1 MSDPLLF
8 SYRGVTREGVP
19 TEGAVSAVDQRAALA
34 RLAAEGVVV
43 TRIRPARQARRG
55 GRERDLRPAERV
67 LVLRQ
72 LALMLEAGVPLLEA
86 LDTVAQGMAA
96 VKGRRAFEAVIAAL
110 RRGDPLGQALE
121 ACVPGFPHYVYA
133 MARVGEASGRIADVL
148 RDAAEQM
155 AYEDRL
161 RREFANSLTYPA
173 FLLAAGFAAVG
184 FIFTQVVPRFA
195 TMIGDD
201 RENVPAMSRWVLSA
215 GEFASANVPVVLV
228 AFAGLAAGAF
238 AVATHAGIRR
248 HGYVLA
254 HRLPVVGDVLRSRE
268 ISAWA
273 RLTAFGLNNGVPILS
288 ATALARDAAPAGPFR
303 AGLDRLEGDLRAG
316 ITVDASL
323 ASHTPLEAMD
333 ISMLRAGQ
341 KSGALGPMFG
351 FIADNYEA
359 RLKDRMKRLTSLL
372 EPTAIAVI
380 SIIVGAVA
388 LSLVLALS
396 SVYEGVV

>member
-1 MSDPLLF
+1 MSETLQF
-8 SYRGVTREGVP
+8 SYRGVTRDGVAAQG
-19 TEGAVSAVDQRAALA
+19 TVSAADQRAALTK
-34 RLAAEGVVV
+34 LAGEGLIV
-43 TRIRPARQARRG
+43 TQIRQARQARRG

-96 VKGRRAFEAVIAAL
+96 LKGQRAFQAVIAAL

-121 ACVPGFPHYVYA
+121 ANVPGFPHYVYA

-148 RDAAEQM
+148 KDAAEQM

-173 FLLAAGFAAVG
+173 FLLAAGFASVG

-215 GEFASANVPVVLV
+215 GEFASANLPVVLI
-228 AFAGLAAGAF
+228 ALGGIAAGVF
-238 AVATHAGIRR
+238 AIVTNARIRR
-248 HGYVLA
+248 SAYVFA
-254 HRLPVVGDVLRSRE
+254 HRLPVVGEVLRSRE
-268 ISAWA
+268 VAAWA

-316 ITVDASL
+316 VTVDASL
-323 ASHTPLEAMD
+323 ANHTPLEAMD

-341 KSGALGPMFG
+341 KSGALGAMFG

-372 EPTAIAVI
+372 EPMAIAVI